1 MLLTKQRMKTNPSFY
16 PVRVKK
22 KNLRDI
28 DYRYL
33 DHYIKNFLLLD
44 LQWAIPH
51 AIGAM
56 LWRGSPSRTR
66 KLAKSLVKTSSA
78 SS

>member
-16 PVRVKK
+16 RVRLKQ
-22 KNLRDI
+22 NLRDI

-33 DHYIKNFLLLD
+33 DHYIKDFLLLD

>member
-16 PVRVKK
+16 RVRLKQ
-22 KNLRDI
+22 NLRDI

-33 DHYIKNFLLLD
+33 DHYIKDFLLLD

-56 LWRGSPSRTR
+56 LWRGSPSRMR

>member
-1 MLLTKQRMKTNPSFY
+1 MLLTKQRMKTNLSFY
-16 PVRVKK
+16 RVRLK
-22 KNLRDI
+22 KNLQDI

-66 KLAKSLVKTSSA
+66 KLAKSLVKTLSA